1 MSRKEQ
7 IKKLLR
13 NEIPDYTPH
22 HFDLTLYI
30 TDVIA
35 RHYGFDREGIEEY
48 IGNHFLQLDFSAP
61 EGRDGG
67 YRGIE
72 HQNAIVFD
80 EFGVKWDMASNYTI
94 GDWGIAGN
102 PVHDL
107 DFAGYTFPDGKGQGR
122 FEKAKAVMAKYP
134 GRFNVMRING
144 PFDFAWHITGLEDF
158 MVAMALEES
167 LTHQALEK
175 TTEYIVN
182 IIEAIPEGVDAVRII
197 EDWGM
202 QKGQLFSK
210 KHWMQYIYPCYKE
223 IHKAI
228 QKKNL
233 TVMHHSCG
241 DITELFP
248 EIIELGVEIIDALQP
263 EAMDLAFIKRE
274 YGKDIVLFGG
284 LGSQSTIPTGTP
296 EQVVKE
302 AEKTLELLGKGG
314 KYIIGPAGS
323 IPSETPLENVIAL
336 VEFCKNLQATS
347 R

>member
-1 MSRKEQ
+1 MSRKDQ

-13 NEIPDYTPH
+13 SEIPDYTPH

-35 RHYGFDREGIEEY
+35 KHYGFDREGIEEFM
-48 IGNHFLQLDFSAP
+48 GNHFLQLDFSAP
-61 EGRDGG
+61 EGKDGG

-72 HQNAIVFD
+72 NQSSIVFD
-80 EFGVKWDMASNYTI
+80 EFGVKWDMASNYSI
-94 GDWGIAGN
+94 GDWGIAGH
-102 PVHDL
+102 PVQDL
-107 DFAGYTFPDGKGQGR
+107 NFDGYIFPDGKGKGR
-122 FEKAKAVMAKYP
+122 FEKVISVMTQYP
-134 GRFNVMRING
+134 GRFNVLRING
-144 PFDFAWHITGLEDF
+144 PFDYGWHITGLEDF
-158 MVAMALEES
+158 LVAMASEEA
-167 LTHQALEK
+167 LTHQILEK
-175 TTEYIVN
+175 TTEYIIH

-197 EDWGM
+197 EDWGI
-202 QKGQLFSK
+202 QKGLMFSK

-323 IPSETPLENVIAL
+323 IPSETPLENVVAL
-336 VEFCKNLQATS
+336 IEFCQSLQASS

>member
-13 NEIPDYTPH
+13 SQLPDYTPH

-35 RHYGFDREGIEEY
+35 KHYGYDREGIEEF

-61 EGRDGG
+61 EGKDGG

-72 HQNAIVFD
+72 HQNAIVSD
-80 EFGVKWDMASNYTI
+80 EFGVKWDMASNYSI
-94 GDWGIAGN
+94 GDWGIVGK
-102 PVHDL
+102 PVQDL
-107 DFAGYTFPDGKGQGR
+107 DFDGYVFPDGRGLGR
-122 FEKAKAVMAKYP
+122 FEKAKSVMAKYP
-134 GRFNVMRING
+134 DRFNVLRING
-144 PFDFAWHITGLEDF
+144 PFDFGWHITGLEDF
-158 MVAMALEES
+158 LVAMASEET
-167 LTHQALEK
+167 LTHRILEK
-175 TTEYIVN
+175 TSEYIINV
-182 IIEAIPEGVDAVRII
+182 IEAIPEGIDAVRII
-197 EDWGM
+197 EDWGI
-202 QKGQLFSK
+202 QKGLMFSK
-210 KHWMQYIYPCYKE
+210 KHWLQYIYPCYKE

-228 QKKNL
+228 RKKNL

-248 EIIELGVEIIDALQP
+248 EIIELGVEVIDALQP
-263 EAMDLAFIKRE
+263 EAMDLEFIKRE

-296 EQVVKE
+296 EQVVRE

-314 KYIIGPAGS
+314 KYVIGPAGS

-336 VEFCKNLQATS
+336 IEFCKGLEASS